1 MSLKSRWRSHQHAW
15 RNRWINDLDLPGARR
30 KAWLDMNLVDH
41 GIIRRFWRNR
51 ATLDRG
57 VYRSNQPSPRQIR
70 MLAQEGVRT
79 IVNLRG
85 ANGFG
90 TYALER
96 ETCAAV
102 GIDLINFRLG
112 SRRLPT
118 IEEIEGLK
126 EVFETSKRP
135 LLIHCKSGADRAGM
149 ASALYVLAVMGDT
162 AEEAQ
167 AHLSPRFLHFK
178 KAQTGILDQF
188 VQVYGAFNAHTPTP
202 FMEWVHHHYDPEAIK
217 AGFVPKG
224 WADVVVDGLLRRE

>member
-1 MSLKSRWRSHQHAW
+1 
-15 RNRWINDLDLPGARR
+15 
-30 KAWLDMNLVDH
+30 MNLVDH

-57 VYRSNQPSPRQIR
+57 VNRSNQPSPRLLR

-118 IEEIEGLK
+118 IEELAGL
-126 EVFETSKRP
+126 
-135 LLIHCKSGADRAGM
+135 
-149 ASALYVLAVMGDT
+149 
-162 AEEAQ
+162 
-167 AHLSPRFLHFK
+167 
-178 KAQTGILDQF
+178 
-188 VQVYGAFNAHTPTP
+188 
-202 FMEWVHHHYDPEAIK
+202 
-217 AGFVPKG
+217 
-224 WADVVVDGLLRRE
+224 